1 MAPKHQNPTYYRED
15 SRGNTAQAVAPYNFV
30 ALPEQVHTVEI
41 PAACQHD
48 RYSETET
55 HTGTIDCTF
64 TTRTPLYT
72 RAAMRPE
79 FYKQWGEK
87 IRELMKDPTARE
99 AHAQFFHLDQGK
111 TPVIP
116 GSSLRGMVRA
126 LVEIISNSKVQW
138 VTDEPLVFR
147 SVGDRTGLGEYY
159 RNRLMVEGPKNS
171 LTPKMVAGYMEKQG
185 HRWFIR
191 PAQTIGGATFARIHL
206 GDLERIEQQLAPW
219 HQCNNAY
226 QIWIKS
232 DRLDFQRVQEG
243 FRRLKYIPVKEVRA
257 TATPGFQAAVVAKSG
272 KMNNKR
278 REAVF
283 FPPDPDGAV
292 IEVDEEM
299 VRRYREQ
306 VSQEQE
312 KLLRNKEGV
321 LRDKQPVFY
330 LLEEGKLVFF
340 GHAMMFRL
348 PYERTPLDFVPEAL
362 RKPTE
367 TDLAEAIFGFVAA
380 SKEDTRTPR
389 AGRVYFR
396 DAQLAPGQADVW
408 LAAAPITP
416 KILSGPKATTF
427 QHYLTQQEPDTV
439 DIGQLTKGGDPVR
452 ATLLD
457 HYASPPPHE
466 TVIRGHK
473 LYWHKAG
480 TDLTTIQ
487 ETAEVDFAG
496 DPQKR
501 PPKLPDTQHTQIKP
515 VRSGVEFRFRL
526 HFENLRDFELGALL
540 WALTLPG
547 EAGKSYGHKLGM
559 GKALG
564 MGSIQL
570 TVSALQVSERKER
583 YKMLFAGE
591 QWHLPERDE
600 MDKISVYIG
609 AFAQWITGGPGRAL
623 HESTRI
629 RMLLKLLEYPG
640 PNGNLT
646 RYMELKEF
654 KERPVLPDPLHI
666 TQRLSR
672 GLAFP
677 LTTIAEPARELAASV
692 TPTAVFSTD
701 DTERTPSE
709 QSKLLLAS
717 LQGRVTGTAN
727 PIESSSSKVD
737 DITNLSAKVPQSID
751 DFVRGAY
758 IKVVIREVQFNAV
771 ICDTGVQNVSATLI
785 IERIAPPI
793 TEPSE
798 LYERFETGQTLDAW
812 VLNINRK
819 GRVQLAQSKP
829 D

>member
-1 MAPKHQNPTYYRED
+1 MAPKHQNPIYYRED

-30 ALPEQVHTVEI
+30 ALPEQVHTVEM

-48 RYSETET
+48 RYTETET
-55 HTGTIDCTF
+55 HTGTIDCSF

-72 RAAMRPE
+72 RAAMQPA
-79 FYKQWGEK
+79 FYQQWGEK

-99 AHAQFFHLDQGK
+99 AHAQFFTLDQGK

-116 GSSLRGMVRA
+116 GSSLRGMVRT

-138 VTDEPLVFR
+138 VTNEALVFR
-147 SVGDRTGLGEYY
+147 SVGDRTGLGEYF
-159 RNRLMVEGPKNS
+159 RNRLMVEGPKNY

-191 PAQTIGGATFARIHL
+191 PAQTIGGATFARIHIN
-206 GDLERIEQQLAPW
+206 DLERIERQLAPW
-219 HQCNNAY
+219 YQCQNAY
-226 QIWIKS
+226 QIWIKH
-232 DRLDFQRVQEG
+232 DRLDFQKVQEG

-283 FPPDPDGAV
+283 FPPDPNSAV
-292 IEVDEEM
+292 IEIDEEM

-330 LLEEGKLVFF
+330 LMEEGQLVFF

-348 PYERTPLDFVPEAL
+348 PYERTPLDFVPESL
-362 RKPTE
+362 RKPME

-380 SKEDTRTPR
+380 DKADTRTPR

-408 LAAAPITP
+408 LAATPITP
-416 KILSGPKATTF
+416 KIMSGPKATTF

-439 DIGQLTKGGDPVR
+439 DTGQLTKGGDPVR

-473 LYWHKAG
+473 LYWHKTG
-480 TDLTTIQ
+480 TDQ
-487 ETAEVDFAG
+487 GAVTATEAVNWAT
-496 DPQKR
+496 
-501 PPKLPDTQHTQIKP
+501 DTQHTQIKP
-515 VRSGVEFRFRL
+515 VRSGVEFCFRL

-547 EAGKSYGHKLGM
+547 ETGKSYCHKLGM

-570 TVSALQVSERKER
+570 TVSALQVSERRER
-583 YKMLFAGE
+583 YKTLFAGE
-591 QWHLPERDE
+591 QWHQPERDE
-600 MDKISVYIG
+600 TAQISAYVG
-609 AFAQWITGGPGRAL
+609 AFAQRLTGQAGRVL
-623 HESTRI
+623 HTSERI

-666 TQRLSR
+666 TQRLER

-677 LTTIAEPARELAASV
+677 LTTMVESARESV
-692 TPTAVFSTD
+692 APVAPTAVFSTAD
-701 DTERTPSE
+701 AERTPSE
-709 QSKLLLAS
+709 QSKSLLAS
-717 LQGRVTGTAN
+717 LRERITGIAN
-727 PIESSSSKVD
+727 PKESSSGKVD
-737 DITNLSAKVPQSID
+737 NVADLAGKVPQSVD
-751 DFVRGAY
+751 DFVRGAH

-785 IERIAPPI
+785 IERIVPPI
-793 TEPSE
+793 TEPAE
-798 LYERFETGQTLDAW
+798 IYERFQPGQTLNTW

-819 GRVQLAQSKP
+819 GRIQLTMMNP
-829 D
+829 NL